1 MDNLYS
7 FLTKLL
13 AKGPTEDRGPAPN
26 PHSSPTTWCL
36 AIVSQRN
43 GGPSSNWYC
52 RQALPMGVLIL
63 LGFVT
68 AHPRGSGLARN
79 PLGSASSPYVGP
91 AMLWALATV

>member
-1 MDNLYS
+1 
-7 FLTKLL
+7 
-13 AKGPTEDRGPAPN
+13 
-26 PHSSPTTWCL
+26 
-36 AIVSQRN
+36 
-43 GGPSSNWYC
+43 
-52 RQALPMGVLIL
+52 MGVLIL